1 MDIVLLLKALV
12 MSVVEGL
19 TEFLPISSTGHLI
32 LTGALIGFHD
42 DKAKLF
48 DVVIQSGAI
57 LAVCWEYRRRL
68 ALVTLGLP
76 RDPVAQRFAFNVV
89 IAFLPLALLG
99 VLFHDPIKRYLFSPV
114 VVASAFIAGGVLIL
128 WAEQHYARRAESSM
142 LQEVEAMSWRDA
154 LKIGLVQALALIPGT
169 SRAGA
174 SIVGGMVLGLSRK
187 TATEFSFFVGIPT
200 LIGASVYDLY
210 KQWHLLSPADL
221 PHFSVG
227 FVGAFVSAFLCMRWL
242 LRFVQSHTLNGFAW
256 YRIAFG
262 VLILTTDYSGLVDWA
277 QG

>member
-1 MDIVLLLKALV
+1 MDILLMLKALV
-12 MSVVEGL
+12 MAVVEGL

-48 DVVIQSGAI
+48 DVVIQAGAI

-68 ALVTLGLP
+68 LLVTLGLP
-76 RDPVAQRFAFNVV
+76 NDRVAQRFALNVV
-89 IAFLPLALLG
+89 IAFLPLAVLG
-99 VLFHDPIKRYLFSPV
+99 VLFHSQIKQFLFAPV
-114 VVASAFIAGGVLIL
+114 PVAAAFIVGGILIL
-128 WAEQHYARRAESSM
+128 WVEQLYARRDESAM
-142 LQEVEAMSWRDA
+142 VREMEAMSWRHA
-154 LKIGLVQALALIPGT
+154 LKIGLIQALALIPGT

-174 SIVGGMVLGLSRK
+174 SIVGGMALGLSRR

-200 LIGASVYDLY
+200 LIGAAVYDLY
-210 KQWHLLSPADL
+210 KQGHLLTMADL

-242 LRFVQSHTLNGFAW
+242 LRFVERHTLNGFAW

-262 VLILTTDYSGLVDWA
+262 ALVLVTDYSGLVDWY

>member
-12 MSVVEGL
+12 MSIVEGI

-32 LTGALIGFHD
+32 LTGALIGFQD
-42 DKAKLF
+42 EKAKLF

-68 ALVTLGLP
+68 TLVTLGLP
-76 RDPVAQRFAFNVV
+76 RDPVAQRFALNVV
-89 IAFLPLALLG
+89 IAFLPLAVLG
-99 VLFHDPIKRYLFSPV
+99 VLFHDQIKHYLFAPV
-114 VVASAFIAGGVLIL
+114 VVAAAFIAGGVIIL
-128 WAEQHYARRAESSM
+128 WAEQRYARRAEAAM
-142 LQEVEAMSWRDA
+142 VQQVESMSWRHA
-154 LKIGLVQALALIPGT
+154 LNIGLLQALALIPGT

-174 SIVGGMVLGLSRK
+174 SIIGGMFLGLSRK

-210 KQWHLLSPADL
+210 KQWPLLSSADL

-227 FVGAFVSAFLCMRWL
+227 FVGAFVSAFICMRWL

-256 YRIAFG
+256 YRIGFG
-262 VLILTTDYSGLVDWA
+262 VLILATDYSGLVNWS

>member
-12 MSVVEGL
+12 MSIVEGI

-42 DKAKLF
+42 EKAKLF

-68 ALVTLGLP
+68 TLVALGLP
-76 RDPVAQRFAFNVV
+76 RDPVAQRFAINVV
-89 IAFLPLALLG
+89 IGFLPLAVLG
-99 VLFHDPIKRYLFSPV
+99 VLFHDQIKQYLFAPV
-114 VVASAFIAGGVLIL
+114 VVAAAFIAGGVIIL
-128 WAEQHYARRAESSM
+128 WAEQRYARRPESAM
-142 LQEVEAMSWRDA
+142 VQEVEEMSWRHA
-154 LKIGLVQALALIPGT
+154 MSVGLLQALALIPGT

-174 SIVGGMVLGLSRK
+174 SIVGGMFLGLSRK

-200 LIGASVYDLY
+200 LIGAGVYDLY

-221 PHFSVG
+221 PHFTVG
-227 FVGAFVSAFLCMRWL
+227 FVGAFISAFLCMRWL
-242 LRFVQSHTLNGFAW
+242 LRFVTSHTLNGFAW

-262 VLILTTDYSGLVDWA
+262 VLILATDYSGLVDWSA
-277 QG
+277 A